1 MPLNKCISCKTTG
14 SAGYFSIPNKTEVR
28 QDSPNGDLV
37 TIETRRQWCSA
48 LDLDLEKVPMSARVC
63 FRHFLTEE
71 IVVGGKSNASDGG
84 TRRVRLAP
92 GKM

>member
-1 MPLNKCISCKTTG
+1 MRRDTSGN
-14 SAGYFSIPNKTEVR
+14 
-28 QDSPNGDLV
+28 LV

-71 IVVGGKSNASDGG
+71 IVVGGNSGKPNASDGG

>member
-1 MPLNKCISCKTTG
+1 MSHMCISCKNAG
-14 SAGYFSIPNKTEVR
+14 SVGYFGIPNKTEVR
-28 QDSPNGDLV
+28 QDTSGNLV